1 MFFRQRHFFFY
12 PPSLLKIT
20 ANSDLS
26 AGVTQYVE
34 KLHFLATYVL
44 AVAIYARQVFYSDEM
59 MDFINDGIRIYF
71 RCEPVVSDDVGVRGF
86 MFPYIFRAVYSYFGY
101 ASMNYFS
108 FAFLYRNASN
118 INAFSKLLF
127 FIPDFVITYCSIRFH
142 STVLMLTISFR
153 RLNMAF
159 KKCIDNVNY
168 PQARVHLNLPNCS
181 RDDCDQFDAIVE
193 LHQELFRMC
202 KEMEAQLSNTILFT
216 ITNGFMNLTSTVSE
230 RIIRSK

>member
-1 MFFRQRHFFFY
+1 
-12 PPSLLKIT
+12 
-20 ANSDLS
+20 
-26 AGVTQYVE
+26 
-34 KLHFLATYVL
+34 
-44 AVAIYARQVFYSDEM
+44 

-86 MFPYIFRAVYSYFGY
+86 MFPYIFRAVYSYCGY

-108 FAFLYRNASN
+108 LAFLYKNAGNMSF
-118 INAFSKLLF
+118 FSKLLF
-127 FIPDFVITYCSIRFH
+127 FIPDFVITSCSIRFH

-159 KKCIDNVNY
+159 QKCIDNVNY
-168 PQARVHLNLPNCS
+168 PQATVRLNLPNCS
-181 RDDCDQFDAIVE
+181 QDACDQFDAIVE

-202 KEMEAQLSNTILFT
+202 KEMETQLSNTILFT

-230 RIIRSK
+230 PTIRMEMEMETIHRSEITQTIKCASISFL